1 MLNGTPTT
9 SFGKMAV
16 NSANSSYS
24 NSFWNIWTED
34 FLRTKYVPATSN
46 DSLGN
51 HSIDAMA
58 DHKIRDNKRTTVKKE
73 SNLNSGSYAIE
84 AIPKESKSRSFD
96 CIDTNR
102 GHLARIKSFISI
114 DSSGYIVND
123 QHFSESVWLQSL
135 TLARDTYSH
144 NAQLEITGD
153 HRLRVKIV
161 KNLVVDEEIQLW
173 FSDEI
178 LAIIAIPFLAPANIL
193 GNYQAILEYSQTIRR
208 SCGH

>member
-34 FLRTKYVPATSN
+34 FLRTKYVPATSS

-51 HSIDAMA
+51 HSIDE
-58 DHKIRDNKRTTVKKE
+58 HKIRDTKRTAVKKE
-73 SNLNSGSYAIE
+73 SQSHLNSGSYAIE
-84 AIPKESKSRSFD
+84 TIPKDSKTRPFD

-102 GHLARIKSFISI
+102 GHLAKIKSFINI

-123 QHFSESVWLQSL
+123 QHLAESVWLQSL

-161 KNLVVDEEIQLW
+161 KNLVIDEEIQLW

-193 GNYQAILEYSQTIRR
+193 GNY
-208 SCGH
+208 